1 MRSKMNQQIPAK
13 VADAVAKMSRK
24 FGARFVFGIPGN
36 DVLETVRACE
46 KQGIEFVLGKSEPS
60 CAFMADA
67 VYQLTGAPAVLIAA
81 LGPGISNAMSGI
93 AGALQERSALLV
105 LSGEMATANM
115 GIYNHQVFDH
125 VALARPVTK
134 YAEQLNPKRAAQQV
148 AKALDIALAYP
159 AGPVLLNVPAD
170 HNRAGAE
177 SEDDYR
183 PAKLAV
189 TTLAAAEADRLRAM
203 LAAAKRPLLLIG
215 RGALLGQA
223 PRALGAFVE
232 AWQLPFFCTYK
243 AKGVID
249 ERHRLCLG
257 SVGLSPVVDA
267 ENMKLVREADLI
279 LMASF
284 DPIELRD
291 AWLDAWPEA
300 QAVVSLDWGPLNHR
314 IFPEGVC
321 AYGNLPAM
329 LEQLMPQGKTAK
341 AALWTKARLQR
352 LKDAVARIVRPRAP
366 AKGISPA
373 ALFAAVNAQASADW
387 IMTVDVG
394 AHRILANHVI
404 RCRTPGQL
412 LQSNGLGCMGYALPA
427 AIGAQLVHPEK
438 PVVAML
444 GDGCMLMSQGEL
456 AVAAERNLPIVV
468 VVLNDAS
475 LSLIKLK
482 QSKMNLAPKA
492 ASGVRNGTASGVLN
506 GTTSGVPYSST
517 DFVSPRFDLIAEGF
531 GAKGVRVDTLAA
543 FDAALRE
550 AVASR
555 RFTVIDCLVDPA
567 EYWEQM

>member
-1 MRSKMNQQIPAK
+1 MKAQTPEK
-13 VADAVAKMSRK
+13 VADAVARTLRNY
-24 FGARFVFGIPGN
+24 GARFAFGIPGN

-46 KQGIEFVLGKSEPS
+46 QQGIEFVLGKSEPS

-67 VYQLTGAPAVLIAA
+67 VYQLTGAPAALIAA

-93 AGALQERSALLV
+93 AGAMQERSALLV

-134 YAEQLNPKRAAQQV
+134 YAEQLNPRRAAQQV

-170 HNRAGAE
+170 HNRAEAT
-177 SEDDYR
+177 SKDDYR
-183 PAKLAV
+183 PARIVATALAPDE
-189 TTLAAAEADRLRAM
+189 AARLGKM
-203 LAAAKRPLLLIG
+203 LSSARRPLLLIG

-223 PRALGAFVE
+223 PAALAAFVE
-232 AWQLPFFCTYK
+232 AWRLPFLCSYK
-243 AKGVID
+243 AKGVIT
-249 ERHRLCLG
+249 EQHPLCLG

-267 ENMKLVREADLI
+267 ENMKLVHEADLI
-279 LMASF
+279 VMAGF

-300 QAVVSLDWGPLNHR
+300 QAALTLDWGPLGHR
-314 IFPEGVC
+314 IFPEGER
-321 AYGNLPAM
+321 AYGNLPRM
-329 LEQLMPQGKTAK
+329 LAQLAPETGADK
-341 AALWTKARLQR
+341 AASWGSARLQQ
-352 LKDAVARIVRPRAP
+352 LKDAVAHIVRARTP
-366 AKGISPA
+366 ARGISPA
-373 ALFAAVNAQASADW
+373 ALFAAISAQATGDW

-412 LQSNGLGCMGYALPA
+412 LQSNGLGCMGYAVPA
-427 AIGAQLVHPEK
+427 AIGAQLVHPDK

-444 GDGCMLMSQGEL
+444 GDGCMLMTQGEL
-456 AVAAERNLPIVV
+456 AVAAERKLPIVV

-482 QSKMNLAPKA
+482 QAKMNLAPKA
-492 ASGVRNGTASGVLN
+492 GGGL
-506 GTTSGVPYSST
+506 PYSST
-517 DFVSPRFDLIAEGF
+517 DFVSPRFDIVAQGF
-531 GAKGVRVDTLAA
+531 GAKGVRVDNIAS
-543 FDAALRE
+543 FDQALRE

-555 RFTVIDCLVDPA
+555 RFTVIDAEVDPS